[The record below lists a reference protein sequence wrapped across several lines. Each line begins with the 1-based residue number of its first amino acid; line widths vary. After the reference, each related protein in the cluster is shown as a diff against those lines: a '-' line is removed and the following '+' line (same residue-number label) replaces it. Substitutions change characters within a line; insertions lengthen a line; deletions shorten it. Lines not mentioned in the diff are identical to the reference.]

1 MLPKYGRQL
10 KLKIMNTAQL
20 QAMRSI
26 AEAMHK
32 TNKPSMTAQEMALT
46 PHDLRLFGSVA
57 VTKDGVKYSWDQNA
71 QLWQHTTF

>member
-1 MLPKYGRQL
+1 
-10 KLKIMNTAQL
+10 
-20 QAMRSI
+20 
-26 AEAMHK
+26 MHK